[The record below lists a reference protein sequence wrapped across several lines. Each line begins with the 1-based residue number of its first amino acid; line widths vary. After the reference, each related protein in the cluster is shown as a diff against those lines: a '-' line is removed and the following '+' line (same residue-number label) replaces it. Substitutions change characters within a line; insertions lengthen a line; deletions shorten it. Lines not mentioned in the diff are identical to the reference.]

1 MPRNPAKTDYSGG
14 LPDNL
19 PSFQI
24 IEDPRTT
31 GNTRHH
37 FGEVLFICVTGIL
50 CGMNG
55 FAEIEDFAKLQRDW
69 FKKWIS
75 LPNGVPRAQ
84 TLSNIFQLIDPG
96 QFQDCLLKHVRGLLP
111 GLQAQVIAIDGKALR
126 GSNELLKGAV
136 HAVSAWAADSGVT
149 LAQEF
154 VGEKSNEIT
163 ALPRLLEMLD
173 LEGHVVTTDAMGTQ
187 TAVAGQ
193 IIAQGGDYALA
204 LKGNQGNTHK
214 EVIDHFDFALR
225 QLDLGTARGWSHH
238 TQPPE
243 KAHGRLTERT
253 VLSTSNLATL
263 DADIAGRWPGLK
275 SLVVV
280 ETRTTIIA
288 TGKRRKRERR
298 YYLSSLEVKADEF
311 QKIIRKHWSI
321 ENNCHWVLDVVF
333 REDANQTRKGN
344 APKNFGTLLRIVLNI
359 LKQDTIL
366 TGSLAKKRRHAAH
379 DIDYREALLFSRA

>member
-96 QFQDCLLKHVRGLLP
+96 QFQDCLLKHVRCLLP

-280 ETRTTIIA
+280 ETRTIIIA

-298 YYLSSLEVKADEF
+298 YYLSSLEAKADEF

-366 TGSLAKKRRHAAH
+366 TGSLAKKRLHAAH

>member
-1 MPRNPAKTDYSGG
+1 MPRNLAKIDYSGG
-14 LPDNL
+14 LPESL
-19 PSFQI
+19 SSFQV
-24 IEDPRTT
+24 IEDPRIT

-37 FGEVLFICVTGIL
+37 FGEVLFICITGVL

-55 FAEIEDFAKLQRDW
+55 FAEIEDFAKLQSDW
-69 FKKWIS
+69 FRKWIK

-84 TLSNIFQLIDPG
+84 TLSNIFQLIDPVL
-96 QFQDCLLKHVRGLLP
+96 FQSCLIKHVRTLLP
-111 GLQAQVIAIDGKALR
+111 DFQEQVIAIDGKALR
-126 GSNELLKGAV
+126 GSKELLKGAV
-136 HAVSAWAADSGVT
+136 HAVRAWAADSGVT

-154 VGEKSNEIT
+154 VAEKSNEIT
-163 ALPRLLEMLD
+163 ALPKLLATLD
-173 LEGHVVTTDAMGTQ
+173 IEGHVVTIDAMGTQ

-193 IIAQGGDYALA
+193 IIDQKGNYALA

-225 QLDLGTARGWSHH
+225 QLDLRTAKGWSHH
-238 TQPPE
+238 SAHPE

-253 VLSTSNLATL
+253 VLSTSNLETF

-280 ETRTTIIA
+280 ETQTTIIS

-298 YYLSSLEVKADEF
+298 YYLSSLELQAVDF
-311 QKIIRKHWSI
+311 QKIIRQHWSI

-359 LKQDTIL
+359 LKQDKSL
-366 TGSLAKKRRHAAH
+366 KGSLAKKRRHAAL
-379 DIDYREALLFSRA
+379 DVAYREALLFSRA

>member
-14 LPDNL
+14 LPASL
-19 PSFQI
+19 TSFQI

-31 GNTRHH
+31 GNTKHH
-37 FGEVLFICVTGIL
+37 FGEILFICVTGLL

-55 FAEIEDFAKLQRDW
+55 FSEIEDFAKLQHKW

-75 LPNGVPRAQ
+75 LPNGIPRAQ
-84 TLSNIFQLIDPG
+84 TLSNIFQLIDPC
-96 QFQDCLLKHVRGLLP
+96 QFQGCLLKHVRSLLP
-111 GLQAQVIAIDGKALR
+111 KLQAQVIAIDGKALR

-154 VGEKSNEIT
+154 VSEKSNEIT
-163 ALPRLLEMLD
+163 ALPKLLEMLD
-173 LEGHVVTTDAMGTQ
+173 LEGHVLTIDAMGTQ
-187 TAVAGQ
+187 RAIAEQ
-193 IIAQGGDYALA
+193 IIEQRGDYVLA

-225 QLDLGTARGWSHH
+225 QLDLRAAKGWSHH
-238 TQPPE
+238 TEPPE

-253 VLSTSNLATL
+253 VLSTSNLVTL
-263 DADIAGRWPGLK
+263 DADIAGRWSGLK

-280 ETRTTIIA
+280 ETHTTVIA
-288 TGKRRKRERR
+288 TGKQRKRERR
-298 YYLSSLEVKADEF
+298 YYLSSLEVKAEEF

-333 REDANQTRKGN
+333 REDSNQTRKGN

-359 LKQDTIL
+359 LKQDTRV